1 MRSCMVHDLFL
12 VTLWSSAVKGLTSWL
27 TCVCFGFSCY
37 FATFSY
43 DVPSQGW
50 YLFSSI
56 PDLCLPL
63 YFEPTHDILPL
74 IAYAQNPHLYPH
86 ADVFNKLD
94 V

>member
-1 MRSCMVHDLFL
+1 MRSYMVHDLFL

-27 TCVCFGFSCY
+27 TCVCVFSCY

-43 DVPSQGW
+43 GFPCQRW
-50 YLFSSI
+50 YLIASI
-56 PDLCLPL
+56 PDLFLHL
-63 YFEPTHDILPL
+63 YFEPTHDILL
-74 IAYAQNPHLYPH
+74 LMAYAQNPHLYPH